1 MCHFFQQ
8 VKSWQNCGSD
18 TRECQM
24 FKVAI
29 TERRAPDR
37 CRRLHGQLA
46 WIKWNIYWA
55 QTKRNHQDGQPLH
68 YFILLKIYK
77 LMFGKPKRTSSS
89 RSSRQSAQICMS
101 IHCNLPQLT
110 QKYNHGLYL
119 WIQPR
124 GKQGAGIS
132 VCVWL
137 WWELDHITTPTLQVP
152 FTFNDWLLSGNILVV
167 TSIWFQAQSDS
178 TIYPVGEPDFRN
190 QFNKSH
196 FLLVFI
202 VIDLFT
208 QNNLAE
214 FLYIKIK
221 SILFQRHKVENTDVD
236 CSWLSLGWLKLKQQF
251 LYMCWF

>member
-24 FKVAI
+24 FKMAI

-37 CRRLHGQLA
+37 CRRLHGQLT

-55 QTKRNHQDGQPLH
+55 RTKRSHQDGQPLH

-110 QKYNHGLYL
+110 QKYNHGHLSL
-119 WIQPR
+119 NSTSGQTSCRNFSLCLIVVR
-124 GKQGAGIS
+124 AGS
-132 VCVWL
+132 YYNTNAPGSF
-137 WWELDHITTPTLQVP
+137 HTQ
-152 FTFNDWLLSGNILVV
+152 DWLLSGNILVV

-196 FLLVFI
+196 FLLVFV
-202 VIDLFT
+202 VIGLFT